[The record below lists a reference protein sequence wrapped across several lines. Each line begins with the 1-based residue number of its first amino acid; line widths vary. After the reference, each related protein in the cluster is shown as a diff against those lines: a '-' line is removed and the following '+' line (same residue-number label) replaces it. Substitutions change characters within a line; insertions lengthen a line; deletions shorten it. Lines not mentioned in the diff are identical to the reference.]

1 MKQACITVVLGAVAL
16 STVQPATAMELAQR
30 EGWAMATSLNES
42 AAAMAPTPVAQAD
55 VVAITN
61 LQIEETEQGFT
72 LRLETRSE
80 LPIPQTTIT
89 GDALIVDIS
98 NAVLQLAEAD
108 DFLVGNPAAGITLVT
123 VTNLPNN
130 RVQVVITGADAPPG
144 VDIMADVAG
153 LTVSATP
160 GDAAAQLLEEDT
172 LRLVVTGEDEDTYFV
187 PDASTATRTDT
198 PILEIPASV
207 QVIPQQVLEDQ
218 QVIRIEDALS
228 NLSGVTFAGTFAGLD
243 VNFNIRGFDDAPIFR
258 DGFRQVG
265 FGNDGIPEL
274 TNLERIEVLRGPASI
289 LYGEIQPGGVIN
301 LVTKQPL
308 AEPFYEAKLQ
318 AGNRGLISPSL
329 DISGPL
335 TSDSRLRYRLNALY
349 RNEESFRDF
358 EQDIERFF
366 AAPVLSW
373 QINDRTD
380 LTLQLEY
387 SDYKGPFEV
396 GLPVIGDSVAD
407 VPFSRISGELDD
419 FVEIESLNVGY
430 NLEHRFSDT
439 WQLRNAF
446 RFTRQDIL
454 DVGAIPLFFED
465 ESAGILSRGFSR
477 QVRDPQDFGLQTSV
491 VGEFATGSIDH
502 TLLFGVD
509 LNRSEERD
517 TAQFSDFA
525 DFQPLNIFD
534 PVYGTFD
541 GVDRETLPIFRDE
554 ALERDRLGIYLQDQI
569 DILDNLI
576 LLAGIRYDTVEQTTT
591 SFPDAFDPTTSEIEQ
606 NDDAWIPRIGV
617 VYQPTPNI
625 SLYGSYSQ
633 SFTPSFDTTSSGEP
647 LGPERGEGFEV
658 GVKAELLNGNLLA
671 TLAYFDITKQ
681 NVATSDPNDPF
692 ASVATGEQRSQG
704 VEFDVTGE
712 ILPGW
717 NILASYAYIDAEV
730 TDDNDISVGNRLTNA
745 PEHSASLWTTY
756 EIQQGDLA
764 GLGFGLGF
772 NFVGER
778 AGDLAN
784 SFEVDDYFLTNA
796 GVFYRRDNW
805 RFALNARNIFDVDH
819 IKATQNSRANLN
831 EPGESFTLVGS
842 ISVEF

>member
-1 MKQACITVVLGAVAL
+1 M
-16 STVQPATAMELAQR
+16 
-30 EGWAMATSLNES
+30 
-42 AAAMAPTPVAQAD
+42 
-55 VVAITN
+55 
-61 LQIEETEQGFT
+61 
-72 LRLETRSE
+72 
-80 LPIPQTTIT
+80 
-89 GDALIVDIS
+89 
-98 NAVLQLAEAD
+98 
-108 DFLVGNPAAGITLVT
+108 
-123 VTNLPNN
+123 
-130 RVQVVITGADAPPG
+130 
-144 VDIMADVAG
+144 
-153 LTVSATP
+153 
-160 GDAAAQLLEEDT
+160 
-172 LRLVVTGEDEDTYFV
+172 
-187 PDASTATRTDT
+187 
-198 PILEIPASV
+198 
-207 QVIPQQVLEDQ
+207 
-218 QVIRIEDALS
+218 
-228 NLSGVTFAGTFAGLD
+228 
-243 VNFNIRGFDDAPIFR
+243 
-258 DGFRQVG
+258 
-265 FGNDGIPEL
+265 
-274 TNLERIEVLRGPASI
+274 
-289 LYGEIQPGGVIN
+289 IN

>member
-1 MKQACITVVLGAVAL
+1 MKQLCITVMLGAAAL
-16 STVQPATAMELAQR
+16 STVQPAKALEQAWSGEVRATVNSLNDPPATAM
-30 EGWAMATSLNES
+30 
-42 AAAMAPTPVAQAD
+42 AATPVAQAD
-55 VVAITN
+55 AIAITN
-61 LQIEETEQGFT
+61 IQIEETDQGFT
-72 LRLETRSE
+72 LQLDTTGE
-80 LPIPQTTIT
+80 LPIPQTTVS
-89 GDALIVDIS
+89 GDALIADIP
-98 NAVLQLAEAD
+98 NAILQLD
-108 DFLVGNPAAGITLVT
+108 DFLVGDPAAGITLVT

-130 RVQVVITGADAPPG
+130 QVQVVITGADAPPD
-144 VDIMADVAG
+144 VDIVANGTG
-153 LTVSATP
+153 LSVSATP
-160 GDAAAQLLEEDT
+160 GDAVAQPLEDT
-172 LRLVVTGEDEDTYFV
+172 LRIVVTGEDEDDYFV
-187 PDASTATRTDT
+187 PDASTATRIDT
-198 PILEIPASV
+198 PILETPASV
-207 QVIPQQVLEDQ
+207 QVIPRQVLEDQ

-243 VNFNIRGFDDAPIFR
+243 VDFNIRGFDDAPIFR
-258 DGFRQVG
+258 DGFRQFG

-274 TNLERIEVLRGPASI
+274 ANLERIEVLRGPASI
-289 LYGEIQPGGVIN
+289 LYGEVQPGGVIN

-349 RNEESFRDF
+349 RNEDSFRDF
-358 EQDIERFF
+358 ERDIERFF
-366 AAPVLSW
+366 VAPILSW
-373 QINDRTD
+373 DISDRTD

-387 SDYKGPFEV
+387 SDYEGPFEA
-396 GLPVIGDSVAD
+396 GLPAIGDSVAD
-407 VPFSRISGELDD
+407 VPFSRVTGELDD

-430 NLEHRFSDT
+430 NLEHRFSDA

-446 RFTRQDIL
+446 RFTRRDIL
-454 DVGAIPLFFED
+454 DIGAIPLFFED
-465 ESAGILSRGFSR
+465 EPAGLLSRGFSQ

-491 VGEFATGSIDH
+491 VGEFATGSVDH
-502 TLLFGVD
+502 TLLFGID

-517 TAQFSDFA
+517 TAQFSNFA

-534 PVYGTFD
+534 PVYGTFN
-541 GVDRETLPIFRDE
+541 GVAPETLPILRDE
-554 ALERDRLGIYLQDQI
+554 ELKRDRLGIYLQDQI

-576 LLAGIRYDTVEQTTT
+576 LLAGIRYDTVEQTTI
-591 SFPDAFDPTTSEIEQ
+591 SFPDAFDPTTSEIKQ
-606 NDDAWIPRIGV
+606 NDDAWIPRVGV
-617 VYQPTPNI
+617 VYQPIPNV

-633 SFTPSFDTTSSGEP
+633 SFTPSFGTTSSGDP
-647 LGPERGEGFEV
+647 LEPERGEGFEI
-658 GVKAELLNGNLLA
+658 GVKTELLNGNLLA

-681 NVATSDPNDPF
+681 NVATSDPIDPF
-692 ASVATGEQRSQG
+692 ASVATGEQRSRG
-704 VEFDVTGE
+704 VELDVTGE

-730 TDDNDISVGNRLTNA
+730 TDDNDIPVGNRLINA

-805 RFALNARNIFDVDH
+805 RFALNARNIFDVNH
-819 IKATQNSRANLN
+819 IKATQNNRAGLN
-831 EPGESFTLVGS
+831 EPGEPFTLVGS
-842 ISVEF
+842 VSVEF

>member
-258 DGFRQVG
+258 DGFRQFG